1 MQVQIVKRH
10 LNWVPGQVIEVSEAI
25 AAKLQRYGVATAIAY
40 KQQSVSDD
48 LTEDTNSVAEKPKRK
63 KKIDG

>member
-10 LNWVPGQVIEVSEAI
+10 LNWVPGQVIEVSEAN
-25 AAKLQRYGVATAIAY
+25 AAKLERYGVAIAVAY
-40 KQQSVSDD
+40 KQHAEPDN

>member
-10 LNWVPGQVIEVSEAI
+10 LNWFPGQVIEVSEAN
-25 AAKLQRYGVATAIAY
+25 AAKLKRDGVAIVVAS
-40 KQQSVSDD
+40 KQQSVPDD
-48 LTEDTNSVAEKPKRK
+48 LAEDTNSVAEKPKRK